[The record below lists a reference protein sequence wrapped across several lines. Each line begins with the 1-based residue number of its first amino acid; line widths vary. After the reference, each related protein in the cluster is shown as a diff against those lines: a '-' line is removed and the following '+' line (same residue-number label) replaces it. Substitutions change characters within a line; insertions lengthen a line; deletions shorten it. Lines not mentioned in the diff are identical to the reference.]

1 MKAFVFP
8 GQGSQYCGMGRD
20 LYEQF
25 PEARALMDR
34 ADSILG
40 YPITEIMFNGTEE
53 VLKQTRYTQLAIFLH
68 SYAAATLLG
77 RQGVG
82 MAAGHSLGE
91 YTALCF
97 AGSIGFDDAVRL
109 VARRGELMQ
118 EAGQRNPGTMAAI
131 IGMPDA
137 ALDSLLAE
145 AGTAGVVQAANF
157 NSPGQIVLS
166 GDIDAVRKA
175 VELAP
180 GKGARM
186 AKELVVSGA
195 FHSPLM
201 KPAEKELAEA
211 LNATEIRDA
220 EIPVC
225 MNVVAGPVTE
235 AAEIRANL
243 IRQLTSSVLWSQSV
257 LAMVEAGVTEFVEVG
272 PQKVLQGLIKRI
284 SKSAATDGVDTA
296 EQVAAKREHVST
308 QQP

>member
-20 LYEQF
+20 LYERF
-25 PEARALMDR
+25 PEAKALMER
-34 ADSILG
+34 ANEILG
-40 YPITEIMFNGTEE
+40 YAITDVMFTGSEE
-53 VLKQTRYTQLAIFLH
+53 ELKQTRYTQLAIFLH
-68 SYAAATLLG
+68 SYAVAKLLG
-77 RQGVG
+77 REGVF

-97 AGSIGFDDAVRL
+97 AGAIGFDDAVRL

-118 EAGQRNPGTMAAI
+118 DAGRENPGTMAAI
-131 IGMPDA
+131 IGMEDA
-137 ALDSLLAE
+137 ALEGLLEE
-145 AGTAGVVQAANF
+145 ARPFGIVQAANF
-157 NSPGQIVLS
+157 NSPGQIVIS

-180 GKGARM
+180 SKGARM
-186 AKELVVSGA
+186 ARELVVSGA

-211 LNATEIRDA
+211 LNATDIRNA

-225 MNVVAGPVTE
+225 MNVVACPVTA

-243 IRQLTSSVLWSQSV
+243 ISQLTSSVLWSQSV
-257 LAMVEAGVTEFVEVG
+257 QAMCDAGVTGFVEVG
-272 PQKVLQGLIKRI
+272 PQKVLQGLIRRI
-284 SKSAATDGVDTA
+284 SKSALTEGVDTA
-296 EQVAAKREHVST
+296 DQVAAKLNQV
-308 QQP
+308 

>member
-20 LYEQF
+20 LYERF
-25 PEARALMDR
+25 PEAKALMDK

-40 YPITEIMFNGTEE
+40 YSITNIMFNGSEE
-53 VLKQTRYTQLAIFLH
+53 ELKQTRYTQLAIFLH
-68 SYAAATLLG
+68 SYAVASLLG
-77 RQGVG
+77 REGVE

-97 AGSIGFDDAVRL
+97 AGALDFEDAVRL
-109 VARRGELMQ
+109 VAKRGELMQ
-118 EAGQRNPGTMAAI
+118 NAGQQNPGTMAAI
-131 IGMPDA
+131 IGMKDEM
-137 ALDSLLAE
+137 LDELLQE
-145 AGTAGVVQAANF
+145 AGAAGIVQAANF
-157 NSPGQIVLS
+157 NSPGQIVIS
-166 GDIDAVRKA
+166 GDVNAVKKA

-180 GKGARM
+180 SKGARM

-201 KPAEKELAEA
+201 KPAEKELAET
-211 LNATEIRDA
+211 LDTITVRDA

-225 MNVVAGPVTE
+225 MNVVAKPVTS

-243 IRQLTSSVLWSQSV
+243 ISQLTSSVLWSQSV
-257 LAMVEAGVTEFVEVG
+257 QAMVDAGVTEFVEVG

-284 SKSAATDGVDTA
+284 NRASAIAGVDTA
-296 EQVAAKREHVST
+296 DQVDAAGN
-308 QQP
+308 PA

>member
-20 LYEQF
+20 LYERF
-25 PEARALMDR
+25 PEAKALMDK

-40 YPITEIMFNGTEE
+40 YSITNIMFNGSEE
-53 VLKQTRYTQLAIFLH
+53 ELKQTRYTQLAIFLH
-68 SYAAATLLG
+68 SYAVASLLG
-77 RQGVG
+77 REGVE

-97 AGSIGFDDAVRL
+97 AGALDFEDAVRL
-109 VARRGELMQ
+109 VAKRGELMQ
-118 EAGQRNPGTMAAI
+118 NAGQQNPGTMAAI
-131 IGMPDA
+131 IGMKDEM
-137 ALDSLLAE
+137 LDELLQE
-145 AGTAGVVQAANF
+145 AGAAGIVQAANF
-157 NSPGQIVLS
+157 NSPGQIVIS
-166 GDIDAVRKA
+166 GDVNAVKKA

-180 GKGARM
+180 SKGARM

-201 KPAEKELAEA
+201 KPAEKELAET
-211 LNATEIRDA
+211 LDTITVRDA

-225 MNVVAGPVTE
+225 MNVVAKPVTS

-243 IRQLTSSVLWSQSV
+243 ISQLTSSVLWSQSV
-257 LAMVEAGVTEFVEVG
+257 QAMVDAGVTEFVEVG

-284 SKSAATDGVDTA
+284 NRASAIAGVDTA
-296 EQVAAKREHVST
+296 DQVDAARN
-308 QQP
+308 PA

>member
-20 LYEQF
+20 LYERF

-34 ADSILG
+34 ANEILG
-40 YPITEIMFNGTEE
+40 YSITGIMFTGSEDD
-53 VLKQTRYTQLAIFLH
+53 LKQTKYTQLAIFLH
-68 SYAAATLLG
+68 SYAAAMLLG
-77 RQGVG
+77 REGVS

-97 AGSIGFDDAVRL
+97 AGAIGFEDAVRL
-109 VARRGELMQ
+109 VAKRGELMQ
-118 EAGQRNPGTMAAI
+118 NAGQLNPGTMAAI
-131 IGMPDA
+131 IGMDDA
-137 ALDSLLAE
+137 ALDGLLEE
-145 AGTAGVVQAANF
+145 AGAFGVVQAANF

-166 GDIDAVRKA
+166 GDIAAVRKA

-180 GKGARM
+180 AKGARM

-201 KPAEKELAEA
+201 KPAEKELAET
-211 LNATEIRDA
+211 LDTMTIRDA

-225 MNVVAGPVTE
+225 MNVVARPVRD

-243 IRQLTSSVLWSQSV
+243 ISQLTSSVLWSQSV
-257 LAMVEAGVTEFVEVG
+257 QAMVDAGVSEFVEVG

-284 SKSAATDGVDTA
+284 SKSATTDGVDTA
-296 EQVAAKREHVST
+296 DQVASRVNPA
-308 QQP
+308 

>member
-20 LYEQF
+20 LYERF
-25 PEARALMDR
+25 PEARALMDS
-34 ADSILG
+34 ANEILG
-40 YPITEIMFNGTEE
+40 YSITDIMFTGSEDE
-53 VLKQTRYTQLAIFLH
+53 LKQTRYTQLAIFLH
-68 SYAAATLLG
+68 SYAAAMLLG
-77 RQGVG
+77 RDGVS

-91 YTALCF
+91 YTALCI
-97 AGSIGFDDAVRL
+97 AGAIGFEDAVRL
-109 VARRGELMQ
+109 VARRGSLMQ
-118 EAGQRNPGTMAAI
+118 DAGQQTPGTMAAI
-131 IGMPDA
+131 IGMDDS
-137 ALDSLLAE
+137 ALDGLLEE
-145 AGTAGVVQAANF
+145 AGAFGVVQAANF
-157 NSPGQIVLS
+157 NSPGQIVIS

-180 GKGARM
+180 SKGARM

-225 MNVVAGPVTE
+225 MNVVARPVTA

-243 IRQLTSSVLWSQSV
+243 ISQLTSSVLWSQSIT
-257 LAMVEAGVTEFVEVG
+257 AMADAGVDEFLEVG

-284 SKSAATDGVDTA
+284 SKASQTDGVDTA
-296 EQVAAKREHVST
+296 EQVAARISQV
-308 QQP
+308 